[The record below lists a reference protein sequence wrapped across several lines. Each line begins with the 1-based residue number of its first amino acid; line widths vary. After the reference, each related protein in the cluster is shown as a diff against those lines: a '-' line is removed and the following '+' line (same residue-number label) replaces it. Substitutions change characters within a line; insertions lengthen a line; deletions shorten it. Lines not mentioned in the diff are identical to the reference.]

1 MNKILLVLFIML
13 GLVQG
18 AFAFELV
25 DDFEDSSINTTI
37 WGTQIDGG
45 SASSITESGGELD
58 IYAEQNANFGMDVYV
73 WDNRSDFDLRNAEVY
88 ISRIDYNTFK
98 QTGNTGHCLI
108 AMDDTTLDQ
117 TIADGSGNTNYAWF
131 TSHYPDIVTI
141 LGNCN
146 DGTTSGSYYDVGI
159 WYNQTEDKV
168 YINHSTDTAGTGY
181 DVSGLNSSETINIV
195 YLVNARDSGSG
206 DETALMKLYD
216 YYTTEITPESPLS
229 LNLQDYYNETPV
241 LIEVNT
247 TETNFTYS
255 LNGGTTTL
263 VNSNSSTLSFSNLVQ
278 NVNNL
283 TINSENFTFIFDNVT
298 PLLNLNSNLLS
309 ETYTVNFNNLINY
322 SDSNLDSC
330 LVFTQG
336 INFSC
341 NSNYTY
347 SYNGNQSFNVTVSD
361 LAGNSISNLNNILP
375 IDPLFYVYFTNS
387 TGGLIENFDV
397 NGTTYN
403 KYFSENIYDYGLGS
417 HTFLFEKLGFNS
429 TLFTLSFNTTSNIN
443 QTFSVP
449 GAKLIFTFINIDD
462 GSFIESEGTTTI
474 NLIGD
479 EYSTT
484 VSTTNRNYTLQS
496 LEITNDTYQ
505 VIVSNPNYEAVN
517 TLFSYTNQEVLEFNL
532 YMTPTNLSDVAD
544 LIIEVQDKEGNVQKG
559 ITTQQYIWDTTLLE
573 SVLVNQKVTDTG
585 GQTSYKV
592 ILDTRR
598 YDFCAIYQGTQFC
611 ETDQVININTAKVV
625 VQIDTSILEE
635 SSATNIYDV
644 DFPYSL
650 TNTTISENVSRVQ
663 FSYVNDQ
670 QDVDL
675 YIIEIYE
682 SVNGSESKIY
692 NDNSTSH
699 SGLLKTDLNIGSGNL
714 FKIVAKIEL
723 DGQIRILD
731 SFYLNNEFLLQ
742 QATQSSGLDKL
753 LTIAFMII
761 GVGIGLSKKVH
772 SMPIAHIGLIISL
785 GAITSFF
792 PEILPLE
799 LFFFLAFVN
808 VVSSILITK
817 RDDIGT
823 TTNMRKILNSISVYI
838 FFIFSLVFV
847 LQALQTN
854 GNLDDYGERTLNYL
868 TNAGEQSSLE
878 TFIEESQQQ
887 IDQERLG
894 TSPGGEDKTDN
905 TLTTFI
911 KIVGW
916 AESFFDI
923 MSKVFTIPETLYYLF
938 DISSEFL
945 GLIVS
950 ILNWVLNIF
959 IGFIFYRE
967 INK

>member
-1 MNKILLVLFIML
+1 MKKIIIFVLVFLTLFTFAHARVVSPEDCANNPNECLIYDTGANSSQLRQASGTATLSNGVWTASANNDKMYYDWIDSSGGSSGVVTIEL
-13 GLVQG
+13 DARFEQCG
-18 AFAFELV
+18 AFT
-25 DDFEDSSINTTI
+25 DSFYSFDNSDSTANSFI
-37 WGTQIDGG
+37 WLRPGN
-45 SASSITESGGELD
+45 SANKWS
-58 IYAEQNANFGMDVYV
+58 FR
-73 WDNRSDFDLRNAEVY
+73 DN
-88 ISRIDYNTFK
+88 
-98 QTGNTGHCLI
+98 
-108 AMDDTTLDQ
+108 
-117 TIADGSGNTNYAWF
+117 
-131 TSHYPDIVTI
+131 
-141 LGNCN
+141 
-146 DGTTSGSYYDVGI
+146 SGSYTSYGTCSSGVWYTLRFEQNLTSDTIDFYVDDVLTGDDVAPRN
-159 WYNQTEDKV
+159 NQVELDRFGFQLGTANYVKWANVTV
-168 YINHSTDTAGTGY
+168 YEGTNITRTFTDTIST
-181 DVSGLNSSETINIV
+181 
-195 YLVNARDSGSG
+195 
-206 DETALMKLYD
+206 
-216 YYTTEITPESPLS
+216 
-229 LNLQDYYNETPV
+229 NLKAYYNETPV
-241 LIEVNT
+241 LVDVNT
-247 TETNFTYS
+247 SGTSFNYS
-255 LNGGTTTL
+255 LNGDSPTT
-263 VNSNSSTLSFSNLVQ
+263 VNFNSSTLSFTDVIQ
-278 NVNNL
+278 GTNNL
-283 TINSENFTFIFDNVT
+283 SINENDYTFIFDNVS
-298 PLLNLNSNLLS
+298 PSLNINSNLLS

-361 LAGNSISNLNNILP
+361 LAGNSISNSNNILP

-387 TGGLIENFDV
+387 TGGLIENFDI

-429 TLFTLSFNTTSNIN
+429 SEFELTFNTTSQIN
-443 QTFSVP
+443 TTLSIP
-449 GAKLIFTFINIDD
+449 GAKLIFTFINVDD

-517 TLFSYTNQEVLEFNL
+517 TLFDYTNQEVLEFNL
-532 YMTPTNLSDVAD
+532 YMTSTNLSDVAD
-544 LIIEVQDKEGNVQKG
+544 LIIEVQDTEGNVQKG

-611 ETDQVININTAKVV
+611 ETDQVININTVKVV
-625 VQIDTSILEE
+625 VQIDTSILAE

-692 NDNSTSH
+692 NDSSTSH

-714 FKIVAKIEL
+714 FKVVAKIEL
-723 DGQIRILD
+723 DGQTRILD

-808 VVSSILITK
+808 VVSSLLITK

-823 TTNMRKILNSISVYI
+823 TTNMRKIINSISVYI
-838 FFIFSLVFV
+838 IFIFSLVFV

-868 TNAGEQSSLE
+868 TNDGEKSSLE

-923 MSKVFTIPETLYYLF
+923 MSKVFTIPETLYYLL

-950 ILNWVLNIF
+950 ILNWALNIF
-959 IGFIFYRE
+959 IGFLFYRE